1 MHPGK
6 QRNDHDHY
14 TDPSC
19 QPVRLAATRT
29 LSPFSPAR
37 NHISASSWARI
48 SAGSSLGKAPSNTI
62 SFLVL
67 QRVQA
72 PRTTKVLKPPLA
84 LVLIESRA
92 CRHETK
98 RQELSTCGVNV
109 YIPKRPRSWWQNCC
123 WNTQPERRWWMVS
136 SSCSQRG
143 HCSGRGSPLL
153 GSLPAVQQRLWATR
167 HRKNLHFFF
176 QSPGSSN
183 GQISCL
189 VQSILAWKVDLVA
202 NCPEASN
209 CHLCTSSTSSCN
221 ITSWTKSHTARNSK
235 RTATEWWLFLVLL
248 SFEFGCR
255 SSLVMLC
262 ISLIM
267 MIRM

>member
-1 MHPGK
+1 MAKLLLKYTTREEVVDGLIFLFTEGALLWTRESSPG
-6 QRNDHDHY
+6 Q
-14 TDPSC
+14 
-19 QPVRLAATRT
+19 
-29 LSPFSPAR
+29 
-37 NHISASSWARI
+37 SASCPAAVMSH
-48 SAGSSLGKAPSNTI
+48 
-62 SFLVL
+62 
-67 QRVQA
+67 Q
-72 PRTTKVLKPPLA
+72 TKEELA
-84 LVLIESRA
+84 
-92 CRHETK
+92 
-98 RQELSTCGVNV
+98 
-109 YIPKRPRSWWQNCC
+109 
-123 WNTQPERRWWMVS
+123 
-136 SSCSQRG
+136 
-143 HCSGRGSPLL
+143 
-153 GSLPAVQQRLWATR
+153 
-167 HRKNLHFFF
+167 FFF

-262 ISLIM
+262 SSLIM
-267 MIRM
+267 MIRMKGKYPVMTWLLES